1 MANSIPNQAVDEARF
16 VDLDGPNM
24 REYYVKR
31 KGDLWRYQPSL

>member
-1 MANSIPNQAVDEARF
+1 MANSIPNHAVDEARF

-24 REYYVKR
+24 REYNVKR